1 MNHTEPTDDDKV
13 WEHAATGALA
23 VAATLTALPLLL
35 GWWLGRATA
44 GHPAA
49 WYRRAQLRT
58 AWLLAASIVG
68 LTGLV
73 AARSPLL
80 ALAWPF
86 GWGTAA
92 AIAALWAAL
101 TPAAVA
107 VWSWRLGRQATA
119 LSRGRLHPQ
128 RADNVRR
135 AIWNGAD
142 RVAQHNANTQAE
154 DPHTLGIVTPDTA
167 DLRDAWTWWH
177 DHRDTGRDAPKW
189 LAPSDSQLGRAV
201 RRGQARLVLPE
212 DPPRLVVV
220 GGSGTG
226 KTTAVLRILTAAL
239 HRGWRVAYIDG
250 KGDPGDA
257 ASILR
262 LAADQGRAAVAWP
275 ACPYDG
281 WRGDTP
287 ACVEKALMLTS
298 AGPDNPSDAAVFYRA
313 MNLNALHAIG
323 AKGPWTSTTDLI
335 ERLNNPAQWVTDS
348 TTLAQLNAKTK
359 GGTSDIQ
366 TVAKAMTA
374 AVRPLVGVLD
384 GAGHPNGWSWDEHTG
399 AAWDL
404 ALVSVAEDAHRYAAA
419 VILTD
424 LNQWRLNRKQPGDR
438 PLLVVLDEAQTIL
451 DELPNPPRLATYAEQ
466 FRSAHIGLVLATQ
479 SVSGLGEQGER
490 ILNSGAD
497 IITARLNDAEDIVT
511 RAGTHKVP
519 EYTHRPP
526 GEGGGLDEQ
535 SAREQDQLRLDPDR
549 LKEAGRGRAVLIEP
563 GQPVRWVA
571 ISPPTWGS
579 GDTTPVK
586 VSHAEE
592 EQGAQ

>member
-1 MNHTEPTDDDKV
+1 MNTTEPTDPDKV
-13 WEHAATGALA
+13 WEDTATGAMAVLA
-23 VAATLTALPLLL
+23 ALAALPLLA

-49 WYRRAQLRT
+49 WHRRARVRSGWLLV
-58 AWLLAASIVG
+58 ASAVLLAA
-68 LTGLV
+68 LV
-73 AARSPLL
+73 AARTPLL
-80 ALAWPF
+80 GLAWPM

-92 AIAALWAAL
+92 AITALWVAL
-101 TPAAVA
+101 TPAAIA
-107 VWSWRLGRQATA
+107 VWSWQLGRRATA
-119 LSRGRLHPQ
+119 LTHGRVHPQ
-128 RADNVRR
+128 RADHVRR

-142 RVAQHNANTQAE
+142 RLAVTRATDHAE
-154 DPHTLGIVTPDTA
+154 DPQTLGVVLPDIT
-167 DLRDAWTWWH
+167 DLRDGWTWWQ
-177 DHRDTGRDAPKW
+177 DHRDTGRDKPKW
-189 LAPSDSQLGRAV
+189 IAPNTDRLRRAV
-201 RRGQARLVLPE
+201 RQGKARLVLPD

-226 KTTAVLRILTAAL
+226 KTTAVLRILSAAL
-239 HRGWRVAYIDG
+239 DRGWRVAYIDG

-257 ASILR
+257 AAILR
-262 LAADQGRAAVAWP
+262 IAADQGRAAVAWP

-298 AGPDNPSDAAVFYRA
+298 AGTDNVSSAAVYYRA
-313 MNLNALHAIG
+313 MNDNALHAVG
-323 AKGPWTSTTDLI
+323 AKGPWTSTTDLLA
-335 ERLNNPAQWVTDS
+335 RLNNPAQWVTDS
-348 TTLAQLNAKTK
+348 TTLTALNSKTQ
-359 GGTSDIQ
+359 GGASDIQ

-384 GAGHPNGWSWDEHTG
+384 GAGHPNGWAWDEHTG
-399 AAWDL
+399 SAWDL

-424 LNQWRLNRKQPGDR
+424 LNQWRLSRKQPGDR
-438 PLLVVLDEAQTIL
+438 PLLVILDEAQAIL
-451 DELPNPPRLATYAEQ
+451 DELPNPPKVATYAEQ
-466 FRSAHIGLVLATQ
+466 FRSARIGLVLATQ

-497 IITARLNDAEDIVT
+497 LLTARLNEAEDIVT

-549 LKEAGRGRAVLIEP
+549 LKEAGRGRMVLVEP

-571 ISPPTWGS
+571 ISPPTWHEFTREGPYEHAGS
-579 GDTTPVK
+579 NNR
-586 VSHAEE
+586 
-592 EQGAQ
+592 